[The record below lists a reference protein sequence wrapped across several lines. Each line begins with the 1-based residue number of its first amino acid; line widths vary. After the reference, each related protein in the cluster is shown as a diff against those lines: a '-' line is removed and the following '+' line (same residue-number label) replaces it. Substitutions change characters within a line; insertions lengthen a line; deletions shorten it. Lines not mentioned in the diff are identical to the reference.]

1 LKIIQHEKASGT
13 LVACYHTRG
22 MDTPPQ
28 RPRLLDRAKD
38 FYRHNEPACTVGLFV
53 AGFLFD
59 TLAVGRIDKLHN
71 IIHQASYL
79 SLCAF
84 FTSLELRELYGKF
97 TPPARLKNAWR
108 YHTGA
113 THFMLGTLLNI
124 YTLFYFKSASLGTS
138 FVFLVLLAGLLAV
151 NELKPFE
158 NSGTILRMTLFSLCL
173 VSYFT
178 YLIPTLVGSIGT
190 LPFLGT
196 LTASTLCVAG
206 LAWWLKG
213 HLPDPI
219 PIVKRHLL
227 IPYATV
233 ALGFAALYF
242 LKVIPPVPLSLS
254 SIGVYHDVQREGDRF
269 ALTMTRSRWR
279 FWERGDQTFTARPGD
294 SIHCFISVFSPT
306 NFKERLQVRWQF
318 RDPEEGWLDADTIPL
333 DITGGRD
340 EGWRGHTRKSNY
352 KPGRWRV
359 RVETSDRR
367 ELGRIALT
375 VVPATSP
382 SPPKPRVVWR

>member
-1 LKIIQHEKASGT
+1 
-13 LVACYHTRG
+13 
-22 MDTPPQ
+22 MDSP
-28 RPRLLDRAKD
+28 RRRRLLDRAKD
-38 FYRHNEPACTVGLFV
+38 FYHHNEPACTVGLFV

-97 TPPARLKNAWR
+97 TPPERLKSAWR

-138 FVFLVLLAGLLAV
+138 FVFLALLAGLLAV

-178 YLIPTLVGSIGT
+178 YLVPTLVGSIGV

-196 LTASTLCVAG
+196 LAASTLCVAA

-213 HLPDPI
+213 HLPDAERNLR
-219 PIVKRHLL
+219 RHLI
-227 IPYATV
+227 IPYAAV

-242 LKVIPPVPLSLS
+242 LKIIPPVPLSLS
-254 SIGVYHDVQREGDRF
+254 SIGVYHDV
-269 ALTMTRSRWR
+269 
-279 FWERGDQTFTARPGD
+279 
-294 SIHCFISVFSPT
+294 
-306 NFKERLQVRWQF
+306 
-318 RDPEEGWLDADTIPL
+318 
-333 DITGGRD
+333 
-340 EGWRGHTRKSNY
+340 
-352 KPGRWRV
+352 
-359 RVETSDRR
+359 RR
-367 ELGRIALT
+367 
-375 VVPATSP
+375 
-382 SPPKPRVVWR
+382 

>member
-1 LKIIQHEKASGT
+1 MELRRVTEFYHKHEP
-13 LVACYHTRG
+13 V
-22 MDTPPQ
+22 
-28 RPRLLDRAKD
+28 
-38 FYRHNEPACTVGLFV
+38 CTVALFV

-71 IIHQASYL
+71 IIHQATYL

-84 FTSLELRELYGKF
+84 FTSLELRELYGQF
-97 TPPARLKNAWR
+97 TPPARLKSAWR
-108 YHTGA
+108 YHIGA

-124 YTLFYFKSASLGTS
+124 YTLFYFKSASMGAS
-138 FVFLVLLAGLLAV
+138 FVFLALLAGLLAV

-158 NSGTILRMTLFSLCL
+158 NSGVILRMTLFSLCL

-178 YLIPTLVGSIGT
+178 YLVPTLVGSIGI

-196 LTASTLCVAG
+196 LAASTACMAL
-206 LAWWLKG
+206 LAWRLKG
-213 HLPDPI
+213 RLPDPERTL
-219 PIVKRHLL
+219 KRHL
-227 IPYATV
+227 IMPYAAV

-242 LKVIPPVPLSLS
+242 LKIIPPVPLSLS
-254 SIGVYHDVQREGDRF
+254 SIGVYHDVRREGDKF

-279 FWERGDQTFTARPGD
+279 FWQRGDQTFASRPGD
-294 SIHCFISVFSPT
+294 KIHCFISVFSPT
-306 NFKERLQVRWQF
+306 HFKERLQVRWQF
-318 RDPEEGWLDADTIPL
+318 KDPEEGWQDADVIPL

-340 EGWRGHTRKSNY
+340 EGWRGYTIKAKH

-367 ELGRIALT
+367 ELGRISLT
-375 VVPATSP
+375 VVPDESRSP
-382 SPPKPRVVWR
+382 AKPRVVWR

>member
-1 LKIIQHEKASGT
+1 
-13 LVACYHTRG
+13 
-22 MDTPPQ
+22 MDPITPS
-28 RPRLLDRAKD
+28 PRLLDRAKD
-38 FYRHNEPACTVGLFV
+38 FYHRNEPACTVGLFV

-79 SLCAF
+79 SLCAY
-84 FTSLELRELYGKF
+84 FTSLELRELYGRF
-97 TPPARLKNAWR
+97 TPPERLKGAWR

-178 YLIPTLVGSIGT
+178 YLVPTLVGSIGV

-196 LTASTLCVAG
+196 LTASTACIAA

-213 HLPDPI
+213 HLPDPQKI
-219 PIVKRHLL
+219 LKRHLIL
-227 IPYATV
+227 PYATV

-242 LKVIPPVPLSLS
+242 LRIIPPVPLSLS
-254 SIGVYHDVQREGDRF
+254 SIGVYHDVERRGDRF
-269 ALTMTRSRWR
+269 ELTMMRSRWK
-279 FWERGDQTFTARPGD
+279 FWQRGDQTFDARPGD

-318 RDPEEGWLDADTIPL
+318 QDPEKGWQDADTIPL

-340 EGWRGHTRKSNY
+340 EGWRGYTLKSKY
-352 KPGRWRV
+352 KTGRWRV

-367 ELGRIALT
+367 ELGRIVLS
-375 VVPATSP
+375 VVPDASTSP
-382 SPPKPRVVWR
+382 RKPRIVWR

>member
-1 LKIIQHEKASGT
+1 
-13 LVACYHTRG
+13 
-22 MDTPPQ
+22 MDSPP
-28 RPRLLDRAKD
+28 RPRILERAQD
-38 FYRHNEPACTVGLFV
+38 FYRRNEPACTVGLFV

-79 SLCAF
+79 FLCAF
-84 FTSLELRELYGKF
+84 LTSLELRELYGTF
-97 TPPARLKNAWR
+97 APPGRLKNAWR
-108 YHTGA
+108 YQAGA

-138 FVFLVLLAGLLAV
+138 FVFLALLAGLLAV

-158 NSGTILRMTLFSLCL
+158 NSGAILRMTLFSLCL

-178 YLIPTLVGSIGT
+178 YLVPTLVGSIGA

-196 LTASTLCVAG
+196 LAASSLCIAA

-213 HLPDPI
+213 HLPDPAR
-219 PIVKRHLL
+219 VLKRHLIL
-227 IPYATV
+227 PYAAV

-242 LKVIPPVPLSLS
+242 LKIIPPVPLSLS
-254 SIGVYHDVQREGDRF
+254 YIGVYHDVRREGGRY
-269 ALTMTRSRWR
+269 ALTMTRPRWK
-279 FWERGDQTFTARPGD
+279 FWQRGDQTFLSRPGD
-294 SIHCFISVFSPT
+294 AIHCFVSVFSPT
-306 NFKERLQVRWQF
+306 RFQERLKVRWEFQ
-318 RDPEEGWLDADTIPL
+318 DPRAGWRGADAIPL

-340 EGWRGHTRKSNY
+340 EGWRGFTVKSKY

-375 VVPATSP
+375 VVPDESP
-382 SPPKPRVVWR
+382 SPAKPRVVWR